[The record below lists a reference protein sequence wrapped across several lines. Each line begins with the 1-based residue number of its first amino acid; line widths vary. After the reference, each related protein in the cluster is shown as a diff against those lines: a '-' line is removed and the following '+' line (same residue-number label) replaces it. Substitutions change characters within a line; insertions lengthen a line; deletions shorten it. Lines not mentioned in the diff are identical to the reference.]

1 MNYGLKVG
9 ADRDG
14 GGIVGEW
21 NKNKVGEFLFE
32 RAGKYKPNAE
42 EIVGLKRIDKIDFS
56 GNFHIAQKPSKTNM
70 ILIKPG
76 DLVVSGINVAKG
88 AMGIYGGNED
98 VTATI
103 HYSSYTF
110 DKNQISVEYFK
121 RFLRSPEFIK
131 LLKEQVK
138 GGIKTEI
145 KSKHLLPLEIYLPT
159 LEKQQDIAVHFQK
172 FESGNDKLKNELTHQ
187 QTLLKK
193 LRQQILQEAIQG
205 ELTTDFRA
213 QNPDIE
219 PAGELLARIRAEKE
233 KLIKEKKIKKQK
245 PLPPISEDEI
255 PFELP
260 EGWVWCRLGDVGN
273 SCNYPFVDGPF
284 GSSID
289 TKKDYVSQG
298 VPVLRMMNVKPFNFI
313 PSPYKFVT
321 KEKFKQFT
329 RHNVLPGDILFSKV
343 GAGIGE
349 SCIVPSN
356 FKYGMLA

>member
-1 MNYGLKVG
+1 M
-9 ADRDG
+9 
-14 GGIVGEW
+14 GEW

-76 DLVVSGINVAKG
+76 DLVISGINVAKG
-88 AMGIYGGNED
+88 AMGIYSDNED

-110 DKNQISVEYFK
+110 DKDRISLEYFK

-159 LEKQQDIAVHFQK
+159 LEKQQDIAAHFQK
-172 FESGNDKLKNELTHQ
+172 FESGNDKVKNELTHQ

-193 LRQQILQEAIQG
+193 LRQQVLQEAIEG
-205 ELTTDFRA
+205 KLTADFRA
-213 QNPDIE
+213 QIQILNP
-219 PAGELLARIRAEKE
+219 PANCWPASRP
-233 KLIKEKKIKKQK
+233 KKK
-245 PLPPISEDEI
+245 
-255 PFELP
+255 
-260 EGWVWCRLGDVGN
+260 N
-273 SCNYPFVDGPF
+273 
-284 GSSID
+284 
-289 TKKDYVSQG
+289 
-298 VPVLRMMNVKPFNFI
+298 
-313 PSPYKFVT
+313 
-321 KEKFKQFT
+321 
-329 RHNVLPGDILFSKV
+329 
-343 GAGIGE
+343 
-349 SCIVPSN
+349 
-356 FKYGMLA
+356 